1 MHKISML
8 ALFLVLL
15 SGATASAQ
23 ASQCEEGFVSL
34 FDGKSL
40 DGWIGATD
48 GYEVK
53 EGAIVCIPKIGG
65 NLFTEKEY
73 GDFHLKFEFR
83 LTPGG
88 NNGIAIRSPNIKG
101 SAAYEGIEIQILDNS
116 AEKYQKLQP
125 YQFHGSVYGVIPAK
139 REGLKPVGEWNSQEI
154 IYQGSRIQV
163 ILNGITIVD
172 GDVLEASNPQTIDGK
187 NHPGLKRTKGHIG
200 FLGHGSA
207 EAFRNLRI
215 KEL

>member
-1 MHKISML
+1 MHRLSIL
-8 ALFLVLL
+8 TFAAVLL
-15 SGATASAQ
+15 TNSTIFAQSSG
-23 ASQCEEGFVSL
+23 CEFGFVSL
-34 FDGKSL
+34 FDGKTL
-40 DGWIGATD
+40 DGWMGATD

-53 EGAIVCIPKIGG
+53 DGAIVCIPKIGG

-73 GDFHLKFEFR
+73 GDFHLKLEFR

-101 SAAYEGIEIQILDNS
+101 SAAYEGIELQVLDNT
-116 AEKYQKLQP
+116 AEKYSKLQP
-125 YQFHGSVYGVIPAK
+125 YQFHGSVYGIVPAK
-139 REGLKPVGEWNSQEI
+139 REGLKPVGEWNRQEVI
-154 IYQGSRIQV
+154 FQGSHIKV
-163 ILNGITIVD
+163 ILNGVNIVD
-172 GDVLEASNPQTIDGK
+172 ADVTEASTPQTMDGK
-187 NHPGLKRTKGHIG
+187 AHPGVKRTKGHIG